1 MNLKKIQSFPILSIF
16 FLLSTIRL
24 SAGPEAMIPTPPE
37 PDDKPRA
44 LYYTFSSKFKPGDSL
59 YAKNF
64 TLLNSCE
71 KADRIFQMKHT
82 LDLTLNVRYQE
93 KMHDPAAE
101 MKFTMRNK
109 AVWGHPNIV
118 PTTRTEAKVIDYVGL
133 EHSHAIPRHLSWIRE
148 GWLEMCINDMTGLE
162 FHGKRQAFKIGAFPF
177 QLGRGISL
185 GDAYAVGPDFVGFYS
200 DSLVDQYAFGALLSG
215 EIVKDRLAYDLYG
228 GLLQNRC
235 SSLRDTTAKIYAQE
249 YGRLNFPQR
258 GFGIVN
264 IVIAGRLVLTAIK
277 NKEQGELTFEP
288 YALVNTDKEQK
299 VKFRGD
305 ATSKL
310 GTLGLATEFKND
322 RFEFGFEGA
331 VNLGHQCVKGWDNN
345 IIQLQNKN
353 GCLCF
358 VNSHAYV
365 GIAPC
370 SDAASQVDLNAYKAP
385 RAGGVTKKTTF
396 STDITTDPIYTTH
409 THPVN
414 VTKEVTKVGKAA
426 NNLVNNATRNCAE
439 NGKLIGTVDGFSD
452 ALCMLEAKDPAK
464 KDEFYNAKDRFRDPY
479 INKYKGFMFVT
490 DAAVK
495 FLNDDV
501 KIGATGGYASGDAD
515 PNFDLKDGDYR
526 GFISLQEQY
535 SGKIVKSAFY
545 MGSQGK
551 LRIPLDTPTT
561 EEKIDQFAS
570 TVSGF
575 TNLAFVGAG
584 IKWEP
589 HEWEKRFSLHS
600 NILAFWQPWPSRKF
614 DACENKLLPEHARRF
629 LGVELNT
636 FLEKVLLYSL
646 EVGIIASLFI
656 PGSHFEDVRGKP
668 INKDQQKRIDSL
680 DRTGYNLDCI
690 PNIGTDTAFAFN
702 IYFEYRF

>member
-1 MNLKKIQSFPILSIF
+1 MNLRRIKSFSILSIF
-16 FLLSTIRL
+16 LLLSSIRL
-24 SAGPEAMIPTPPE
+24 SAGPEAMIQTPPE
-37 PDDKPRA
+37 PDGKERA

-64 TLLNSCE
+64 TLLNTSE
-71 KADRIFQMKHT
+71 KSDRVFQMKHT
-82 LDLTLNVRYQE
+82 LDLSLNVRYQE
-93 KMHDPAAE
+93 KMHDPSAE

-118 PTTRTEAKVIDYVGL
+118 PTTKSEMKIIDHVGL
-133 EHSHAIPRHLSWIRE
+133 GHSHAVPRHVSWIRE
-148 GWLEMCINDMTGLE
+148 GWLEMCINDMTGLD
-162 FHGKRQAFKIGAFPF
+162 FHGRRQTFKIGSFPF

-215 EIVKDRLAYDLYG
+215 DIVKDRLRYDLYG
-228 GLLQNRC
+228 GLLHNRC
-235 SSLRDTTAKIYAQE
+235 SSLRDTTAKVYAQE
-249 YGRLNFPQR
+249 YGKLNCPQR
-258 GFGIVN
+258 GFGVVN
-264 IVIAGRLVLTAIK
+264 IVIAGRLLLTAIK

-299 VKFRGD
+299 LNFRGD

-310 GTLGLATEFKND
+310 GTLGLASEYKNN

-345 IIQLQNKN
+345 IVQLQNKN

-358 VNSHAYV
+358 INSHAYV
-365 GIAPC
+365 GVDPC
-370 SDAASQVDLNAYKAP
+370 SEEANEVDLNAYKVP
-385 RAGGVTKKTTF
+385 RSGGVTKKTSF
-396 STDITTDPIYTTH
+396 STDTTTDPAYPTH

-414 VTKEVTKVGKAA
+414 VKIEVSKVGKTA
-426 NNLVNNATRNCAE
+426 NNLVNNATRSCSH
-439 NGKLIGTVDGFSD
+439 NGKFIGTVDEFSD
-452 ALCMLEAKDPAK
+452 TLCMPPAQAPAK

-479 INKYKGFMFVT
+479 ANKYKGFMFVT
-490 DAAVK
+490 DGAVK

-501 KIGATGGYASGDAD
+501 KIAATAGYASGDAD

-526 GFISLQEQY
+526 GFVSLQEQY
-535 SGKIVKSAFY
+535 SGKKVKSAFY

-551 LRIPLDTPTT
+551 LKIPLDTPTT
-561 EEKIDQFAS
+561 EEKIDQFAPFIR
-570 TVSGF
+570 GF
-575 TNLAFVGAG
+575 TNLAFIGTG
-584 IKWEP
+584 ITWEP
-589 HEWEKRFSLHS
+589 REWEKRFYLSS
-600 NILAFWQPWPSRKF
+600 NILAFWETWPDRKF
-614 DACENKLLPEHARRF
+614 DALQNKLLPEHARRF

-636 FLEKVLLYSL
+636 FLEKTLLYSL
-646 EVGIIASLFI
+646 NIGIVASLFI
-656 PGSHFEDVRGKP
+656 PGSHFEDVKGKP
-668 INKDQQKRIDSL
+668 INKEQKRRIDSL
-680 DRTGYNLDCI
+680 DRTGYELDCI